1 MSNCKVIA
9 ITNQKG
15 GVGKTTTTVNLGV
28 GLAQMG
34 KRVLLVDA
42 DPQSSLTTSLGIENQ
57 DELPVSITTVLQNV
71 LEDRPIPDGY
81 GIIQHREGVDLLP
94 SNIEL
99 TGLEVSLINTMSR
112 EYVLKGCLSKV
123 KQNYDYILIDCM
135 PSLGVMT
142 INALT
147 AANSVI
153 IPTQP
158 SYLSTKGLS
167 LLLRSISKVKRQIN
181 PKLQIDG
188 MQRIVS
194 GYIEQFCPFEECVAF
209 ICNEEGKIDGLPL
222 NRAIREEDTIQ
233 EMSYGEMTELFRT
246 AERNKKHLT
255 GYVVFSQDS
264 FSEPYPETAR
274 TYMVSSD
281 NKAFQPNMGGYS
293 IFTSAIDSSDPM
305 VRLESYMAAEK
316 GGKDGRKVERC
327 YMREP
332 GKEILDIIAGTCF
345 ICDCSGENFASLS
358 PEQLNRYM
366 AKYRYPEKFVRI
378 NGEIEAIPLKH
389 NNKDFER

>member
-1 MSNCKVIA
+1 MNIRIYQINLDRDVNRVAFDGMEYLERFHGSTEIDSSIYDKVYDGEA
-9 ITNQKG
+9 DCQSLE
-15 GVGKTTTTVNLGV
+15 GVFGMFNTALPADYHGRSLSVSDVVEIVEAENVKPGFYFCDSIGFKEVPFEPETKKTMTV
-28 GLAQMG
+28 
-34 KRVLLVDA
+34 VLLEPGKVASKAEIDA
-42 DPQSSLTTSLGIENQ
+42 SLE
-57 DELPVSITTVLQNV
+57 
-71 LEDRPIPDGY
+71 
-81 GIIQHREGVDLLP
+81 
-94 SNIEL
+94 
-99 TGLEVSLINTMSR
+99 
-112 EYVLKGCLSKV
+112 
-123 KQNYDYILIDCM
+123 
-135 PSLGVMT
+135 
-142 INALT
+142 
-147 AANSVI
+147 
-153 IPTQP
+153 
-158 SYLSTKGLS
+158 
-167 LLLRSISKVKRQIN
+167 
-181 PKLQIDG
+181 G
-188 MQRIVS
+188 MQRIVG

-246 AERNKKHLT
+246 AERNSKHLT

-264 FSEPYPETAR
+264 FSEPYPEIAR

-293 IFTSAIDSSDPM
+293 VFASSIDGSDPM

-316 GGKDGRKVERC
+316 GGKDGWKVERC

-366 AKYRYPEKFVRI
+366 AKYRYPEKFFRI
-378 NGEIEAIPLKH
+378 NDEIEAIPYKP
-389 NNKDFER
+389 NNKVFER

>member
-1 MSNCKVIA
+1 MNIRIYQINLDRDVNRVAFDGLEYLERFHGSTEIDSTIYDKVYDGEA
-9 ITNQKG
+9 DCQSLE
-15 GVGKTTTTVNLGV
+15 GVFGMFNTALPADYRGRSLSVSDVVQIVEAENVKPGFYFCDSIGFKEVPFEPETKKTMTV
-28 GLAQMG
+28 
-34 KRVLLVDA
+34 VLLKPGKVACKAEIDA
-42 DPQSSLTTSLGIENQ
+42 SLE
-57 DELPVSITTVLQNV
+57 
-71 LEDRPIPDGY
+71 
-81 GIIQHREGVDLLP
+81 
-94 SNIEL
+94 
-99 TGLEVSLINTMSR
+99 
-112 EYVLKGCLSKV
+112 
-123 KQNYDYILIDCM
+123 
-135 PSLGVMT
+135 
-142 INALT
+142 
-147 AANSVI
+147 
-153 IPTQP
+153 
-158 SYLSTKGLS
+158 
-167 LLLRSISKVKRQIN
+167 
-181 PKLQIDG
+181 G
-188 MQRIVS
+188 MQRIVG

-264 FSEPYPETAR
+264 FSEPYPDTAR

-293 IFTSAIDSSDPM
+293 IFASSIDGSDPM

-316 GGKDGRKVERC
+316 GGKDGWKVERC

-366 AKYRYPEKFVRI
+366 TKYRYPENFFRI
-378 NGEIEAIPLKH
+378 NDEIEAIPYKP
-389 NNKDFER
+389 NNKVFER